1 MRSVKKI
8 FEKNI
13 TLKIISLVLAIGAWI
28 YIMIVLNPPL
38 ETTVRGVPIA
48 FVGQE
53 NLAERG
59 YSIISPIDPTVTI
72 IVSGVRSVISG
83 INPQALRATVDLS
96 ELYGIGTHH
105 IPVTIGAP
113 PSGIT
118 IVRNNPLTLAVE
130 IDQVIE
136 DRREIRIVTTGNA
149 PDGFMV
155 GDISI
160 TPETV
165 LIRGISAIVNDIDE
179 AIVTLAL
186 NGLTEDFSG
195 TREITFTSRS
205 SGREVPAARR
215 PVTDITQVEIS
226 ATVMELKTVPIV
238 PHLSEYFMNRIED
251 GTYTL
256 SVTPAEITIY
266 ASPNVVADIDEI
278 ITGQMSF
285 ATENGRLVGTTT
297 IQVPSGVNLR
307 YDVTEVTIILEE
319 VLEDDDNG

>member
-1 MRSVKKI
+1 MRSIKKI

-13 TLKIISLVLAIGAWI
+13 TLKIISLVLSIGAWV

-38 ETTVRGVPIA
+38 ETTVRGVPVA

-59 YSIISPIDPTVTI
+59 YSIVSPVDPTVTV

-83 INPQALRATVDLS
+83 INPQALRAMVDLS
-96 ELYGIGTHH
+96 EIYGIGTHH

-118 IVRNNPLTLAVE
+118 IVRNNPLTLAIE

-136 DRREIRIVTTGNA
+136 DRRYIRVVTTGEP
-149 PDGFMV
+149 PDAFMV

-160 TPETV
+160 APETV

-186 NGLTEDFSG
+186 NGLTEDFNG
-195 TREITFTSRS
+195 TREISFTSRS

-226 ATVMELKTVPIV
+226 ATVLELKTVPIV
-238 PHLSEYFMNRIED
+238 PNLSEYFMNRVED

-266 ASPNVVADIDEI
+266 ASSNIIANVDEI
-278 ITGQMSF
+278 TTGQMNF
-285 ATENGRLVGTTT
+285 ETENGRLVGTTI
-297 IQVPSGVNLR
+297 IQVPNGVNLR
-307 YDVTEVTIILEE
+307 DDITEVTIILEE
-319 VLEDDDNG
+319 VEPEETE